1 MAIWRGAG
9 CLVLAVAI
17 AGCDFAPATDKAR
30 EAQEIPSPEEALQQ
44 AEKLSPRQ
52 IAQIEVDASI
62 RDRLRS
68 DPQWQEIATAIR
80 ADIINMKFGDGL
92 PAEPAWQKYGAK
104 AFPLFD
110 YYSRSRD
117 YYRQLYGM
125 VGIRKLGKPYT
136 TLWLE
141 RHVQRRAITPNFELI
156 TQDVNYLLTQKGK
169 FRSFDSK
176 EWEAEFGLDDPAI
189 RQEIVQLAQANLNKR
204 QPSRLGA
211 SLDRYYAQFN
221 YDLLVRLLGY
231 EAVEGQPTQL
241 TKNLA
246 GLKEWE
252 QWENTGNITKAIA
265 EFKKLPQDA
274 QTQVLVERYGSM
286 RAGEI
291 SDFARRFYVALSR
304 DSDAFL
310 QIWAIAE
317 LDRHNDPRASQ
328 ELQTILNAN
337 MARLYPLSQLVSYE
351 NRFDDRGAFAYFLL
365 LGMVEKYPNS
375 KYAKGCRAYGDL
387 TGYSYFGG
395 EERPESLRRQLAQ
408 KTAKQKEQ
416 DWRKWLAEYAG
427 HPGSDD
433 ARYLLARSLQDQN
446 KVIQALAIW
455 MELMSAPAGDTDA
468 AYLAWA
474 HIRTILDVG
483 LSVPELAKLA
493 GEPSAKPFQPLI
505 QYAIAVH
512 QARRHNYRQ
521 ALDTL
526 AKIDF
531 SQLSDAMLN
540 RYYGLDD
547 WSWVGFPMVEI
558 FRKDLLAT
566 VEQQKQR
573 WEQLD
578 KWQEEITPDTK
589 YKIASDWAGQGG
601 WINGYL
607 PIWDGFRL
615 YHLPTGSWDVVA
627 SCQEWWVCD
636 PMRRSPSAMRQSYQ
650 ESSQLATALALYQ
663 ELLDDPA
670 TPANLRE
677 KSLYMSA
684 MLLLEQW
691 EDHDYG
697 ETVRIH
703 PPARVID
710 TTQPNMDWQVRE
722 NTIKADYLRRI
733 QEITQEL
740 QSQFPNSP
748 YIDDLLFSSF
758 FLSENP
764 KFLQQIV
771 QQYPNGDRFIE
782 AKFVLSRQK

>member
-1 MAIWRGAG
+1 MAGWRGAG
-9 CLVLAVAI
+9 CLLLVVAI
-17 AGCDFAPATDKAR
+17 AGCDLVPATDKTR
-30 EAQEIPSPEEALQQ
+30 NIPSPQEALQQ
-44 AEKLSPRQ
+44 AENLSPAE
-52 IAQIEVDASI
+52 IVQIEVDASI
-62 RDRLRS
+62 RDRLRT
-68 DPQWQEIATAIR
+68 DPQWQEIANAIR
-80 ADIINMKFGDGL
+80 NDIVQMKFGDGL

-156 TQDVNYLLTQKGK
+156 TQDVNYLLTQKGQ
-169 FRSFDSK
+169 FRDYDSK
-176 EWEAEFGLDDPAI
+176 EWEAEFGLDDPAF
-189 RQEIVQLAQANLNKR
+189 RQKIVQLAQANLNKR

-211 SLDRYYAQFN
+211 SLNRYYAQFN

-231 EAVEGQPTQL
+231 EAVEGQPPQL

-252 QWENTGNITKAIA
+252 QWERAGSITKAIA

-274 QTQVLVERYGSM
+274 QTHILVERYGSM

-291 SDFARRFYVALSR
+291 SDFVRRFYVALMR
-304 DSDAFL
+304 DSDPFL

-337 MARLYPLSQLVSYE
+337 MPRLYPLSQLVSYE

-395 EERPESLRRQLAQ
+395 EERPETLRRQLAQ

-446 KVIQALAIW
+446 KVIEALAVW
-455 MELMSAPAGDTDA
+455 MELMSAPAGDGDA

-474 HIRTILDVG
+474 HIRTLLDVG

-493 GEPSAKPFQPLI
+493 GEPSAKAFQPLI

-512 QARRHNYRQ
+512 QARNHNYRQ

-531 SQLSDAMLN
+531 SQLSDALLN

-578 KWQEEITPDTK
+578 KWQKENTPEAR
-589 YKIASDWAGQGG
+589 YRIASDWAGQGG

-615 YHLPTGSWDVVA
+615 YHLPTNSWDVVA
-627 SCQEWWVCD
+627 GCQEWWVCD
-636 PMRRSPSAMRQSYQ
+636 PMRRSPFAMRQSYQ
-650 ESSQLATALALYQ
+650 AGSQLATALALYQ
-663 ELLDDPA
+663 KLLADPA

-703 PPARVID
+703 PPAGVKD
-710 TTQPNMDWQVRE
+710 TTQPTMDWQVRE
-722 NTIKADYLRRI
+722 NTIKRDYLRRI
-733 QEITQEL
+733 EEITQEL
-740 QSQFPNSP
+740 QSKFPNSP

-771 QQYPNGDRFIE
+771 QQYPNGDRFVE
-782 AKFVLSRQK
+782 AKFLLSRKK

>member
-1 MAIWRGAG
+1 MTSWRGAG

-17 AGCDFAPATDKAR
+17 AGCVLAPAMDKTR
-30 EAQEIPSPEEALQQ
+30 EVPEIPSPQEALKK
-44 AEKLSPRQ
+44 AEKFSPAE
-52 IAQIEVDASI
+52 IAQIEIDAEI
-62 RDRLRS
+62 RDRLRR

-80 ADIINMKFGDGL
+80 ADIISMKFGDGL

-125 VGIRKLGKPYT
+125 VGIRILGKPYT

-141 RHVQRRAITPNFELI
+141 RHVQRQALTPNFELL
-156 TQDVNYLLTQKGK
+156 TQDVNYLLTQKGN
-169 FRSFDSK
+169 FRNYDSK
-176 EWEAEFGLDDPAI
+176 EWEAEFGLDDPAF
-189 RQEIVQLAQANLNKR
+189 RQKIVQLAQANLNKR

-211 SLDRYYAQFN
+211 SFLSYYSQFN

-231 EAVEGQPTQL
+231 EAVEGKLSEPQ
-241 TKNLA
+241 KNLA

-252 QWENTGNITKAIA
+252 QWENTGNIPKAIA

-291 SDFARRFYVALSR
+291 SDFARRFYMALSR
-304 DSDAFL
+304 DSDPFL

-317 LDRHNDPRASQ
+317 LDRHNDPRVAQ
-328 ELQTILNAN
+328 ELQTILNSD
-337 MARLYPLSQLVSYE
+337 MPRLYPLSQIVSYE
-351 NRFDDRGAFAYFLL
+351 NRLDQRGDFAYFLL

-375 KYAKGCRAYGDL
+375 KFANGCKAYGDL
-387 TGYSYFGG
+387 TGRSYFGG
-395 EERPESLRRQLAQ
+395 AERPESLRRQLAQ
-408 KTAKQKEQ
+408 KTPLRREQ
-416 DWRKWLAEYAG
+416 DWRKWLAEFAG

-446 KVIQALAIW
+446 KVIEALAVW

-468 AYLAWA
+468 AYLAWP

-493 GEPSAKPFQPLI
+493 GEPSAKAFQPLI

-512 QARRHNYRQ
+512 QARNHNYRQ

-531 SQLSDAMLN
+531 AQLPDAVLN

-547 WSWVGFPMVEI
+547 WSWVEFPMIQI
-558 FRKDLLAT
+558 FRRDLSAT

-573 WEQLD
+573 WERLD
-578 KWQEEITPDTK
+578 KWQKAATPEAK

-615 YHLPTGSWDVVA
+615 YHLPTGSWNSVV

-636 PMRRSPSAMRQSYQ
+636 PTRRSPSAIRQSYQ
-650 ESSQLATALALYQ
+650 AGSQLATALALYQ
-663 ELLDDPA
+663 KLLDDPA
-670 TPANLRE
+670 TPDNLRE
-677 KSLYMSA
+677 KSLYMVA

-703 PPARVID
+703 PPAKVKD
-710 TTQPNMDWQVRE
+710 TTQPAMDWQVRE

-733 QEITQEL
+733 AEITAEL
-740 QSQFPNSP
+740 RSQFPNSP

-758 FLSENP
+758 FLTEDY

-771 QQYPNGDRFIE
+771 DQYPNGDRFQE
-782 AKFVLSRQK
+782 AKFLLSRKK